1 MRNLTGMAK
10 FDPKVL
16 NKLNTTFKD
25 LITNEDKSSEEISGI
40 VLTCFTYLLVALG
53 KFYDCNSSF
62 RSRYLPTFGSMI
74 DSF

>member
-1 MRNLTGMAK
+1 MAK

-25 LITNEDKSSEEISGI
+25 LITATDKQSEEISGI

-53 KFYDCNSSF
+53 NYHDNYDNYDNSYDNSSIVLHCYNLLIF
-62 RSRYLPTFGSMI
+62 K
-74 DSF
+74 